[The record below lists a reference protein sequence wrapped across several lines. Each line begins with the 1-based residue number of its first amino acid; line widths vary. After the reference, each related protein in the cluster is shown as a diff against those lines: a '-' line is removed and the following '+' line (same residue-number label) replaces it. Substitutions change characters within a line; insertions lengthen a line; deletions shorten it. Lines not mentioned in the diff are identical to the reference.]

1 MQFHGVA
8 ASASG
13 RGKAQLMPHGV
24 GREHCALLQA
34 RQQLAFH
41 VVAADLAAASQLFA
55 YGVGRFAQIQAAQ
68 GVVAQARRIEGH
80 ARRAR
85 GQHGR
90 RSQAAAQGMPRENHV
105 AFAESSN
112 SALCQ
117 GYCLLVLLRCQAQGL
132 SAVGFDI
139 RPFRP
144 EPLVRATEGNDILPL
159 VIAVDGGVKAAFSI
173 PQHFGSKAWNG
184 NHLVASIQEVIA
196 RRAQTLP
203 AGFFQLPFGLR
214 ARCSRFFGFVRIV
227 GHHGQLQV
235 QLFLRRRAS
244 GAAGESAIAHRVATA
259 VVHLGGSRPGMLA
272 GVRLGNVKMG
282 AVRAYSHG
290 LDSD

>member
-1 MQFHGVA
+1 
-8 ASASG
+8 
-13 RGKAQLMPHGV
+13 MPHGV
-24 GREHCALLQA
+24 GREHCTLLQA

-55 YGVGRFAQIQAAQ
+55 YGVGRFARIQAAQ

-90 RSQAAAQGMPRENHV
+90 RSQAAAQGVTCENHV
-105 AFAESSN
+105 AFAKSFN

-159 VIAVDGGVKAAFSI
+159 VIAVDGGVKAALLVA
-173 PQHFGSKAWNG
+173 QHARSKVWNG
-184 NHLVASIQEVIA
+184 NHLVVSIHEVIA
-196 RRAQTLP
+196 LRVARLWFTL
-203 AGFFQLPFGLR
+203 A
-214 ARCSRFFGFVRIV
+214 
-227 GHHGQLQV
+227 
-235 QLFLRRRAS
+235 
-244 GAAGESAIAHRVATA
+244 AAGRTCWLVC
-259 VVHLGGSRPGMLA
+259 V
-272 GVRLGNVKMG
+272 
-282 AVRAYSHG
+282 
-290 LDSD
+290 